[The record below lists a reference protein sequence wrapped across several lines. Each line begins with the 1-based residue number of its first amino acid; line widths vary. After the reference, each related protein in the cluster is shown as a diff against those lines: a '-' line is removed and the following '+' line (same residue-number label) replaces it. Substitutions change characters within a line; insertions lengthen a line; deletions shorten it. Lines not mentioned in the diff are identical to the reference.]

1 MGRTSGVEAD
11 AGKHI
16 NYMYTPKQFLIT
28 DQQEAVSFMQR
39 YSFATIVT
47 VNDGVPSVTHL
58 PFIVSQRD
66 DKIIL
71 TSHFAKV
78 NPQATE
84 ILSGKPLVIFAEPH
98 AYISPKNY
106 ESVNSVPTWNY
117 IAVHAYGTA
126 TLIESPEKK
135 AGLLEQTIQFYEA
148 DYLKQWSA
156 LPADFKLNM
165 MKGIT
170 GFEIM
175 VDEIQAKKKL
185 SQNRTEQ
192 ERQDVIA
199 DLSAKFGTEK
209 GIAAYMAGLR

>member
-1 MGRTSGVEAD
+1 
-11 AGKHI
+11 
-16 NYMYTPKQFLIT
+16 MYIPKNFLIT

-39 YSFATIVT
+39 YSFAIIVT
-47 VNDGVPSVTHL
+47 VNDGVPSATHL
-58 PFIVSQRD
+58 PFVVSQRD

-78 NPQATE
+78 NPQAAE
-84 ILSGKPLVIFAEPH
+84 ILNGKPLVIFAEPH

-117 IAVHAYGTA
+117 IAVHAYGIA

-135 AGLLEQTIQFYEA
+135 AELLEQTIQFYEA
-148 DYLKQWSA
+148 DYLNQWNS
-156 LPADFKLNM
+156 LPEDFKLNM

-170 GFEIM
+170 GFEIV

-185 SQNRTEQ
+185 SQNRNEQ
-192 ERQDVIA
+192 ERQNVIA
-199 DLSAKFGTEK
+199 DLSAKSDTEK
-209 GIAAYMAGLR
+209 DIATYMAGLK